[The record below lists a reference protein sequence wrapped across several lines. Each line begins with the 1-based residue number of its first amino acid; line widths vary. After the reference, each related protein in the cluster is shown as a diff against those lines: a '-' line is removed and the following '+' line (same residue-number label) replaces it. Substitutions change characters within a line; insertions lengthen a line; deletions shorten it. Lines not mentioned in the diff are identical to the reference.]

1 MKSATARLSSKS
13 SSAMR
18 GASMRS
24 LDEAFKFQRIV
35 DSVGSLVVIEIYI
48 DRSKSTAPLSDPV
61 RPTAELLGRIAALVF
76 AARPV
81 QAHVGPVGRN
91 DGSRLEAVKF
101 VNAERRVV
109 TAQQVVNVVPMP
121 GRLPEFGGV
130 AMFVGEGLEKRLKS
144 PQVPRP
150 VRRELEQDG
159 SELLLQGLGARDE

>member
-121 GRLPEFGGV
+121 GRLPEFEGV
-130 AMFVGEGLEKRLKS
+130 AMFLREGLEKRLKS
-144 PQVPRP
+144 LQVHPP
-150 VRRELEQDG
+150 VRRGVGQEG
-159 SELLLQGLGARDE
+159 GGAFFSGAGGPG